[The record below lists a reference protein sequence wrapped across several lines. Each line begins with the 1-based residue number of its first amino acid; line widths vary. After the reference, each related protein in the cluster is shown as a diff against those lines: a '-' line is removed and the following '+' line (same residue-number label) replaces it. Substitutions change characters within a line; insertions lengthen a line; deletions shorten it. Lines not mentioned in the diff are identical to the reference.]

1 MNVMINHVNICPDND
16 NLHADHN
23 YSNYTGHRPKQ
34 LILELGGENKPVC
47 WLRDISTLIVL
58 IGSKL
63 KYASMVQVV
72 LFPFL
77 SLINWITTLDN
88 HYFST
93 YHWINTHFPNVMPT
107 WLGIVLCVWNV
118 LIKMYSLFHGF
129 PPSSN
134 LQLYQLSNNLHLLYL
149 L

>member
-23 YSNYTGHRPKQ
+23 YSNYTGPPPPATHIGAGR
-34 LILELGGENKPVC
+34 ENKPVC

-77 SLINWITTLDN
+77 SLIEFTLDN

-93 YHWINTHFPNVMPT
+93 YH
-107 WLGIVLCVWNV
+107 
-118 LIKMYSLFHGF
+118 
-129 PPSSN
+129 
-134 LQLYQLSNNLHLLYL
+134 
-149 L
+149 